1 MPFTS
6 PRDPKITDKTAEN
19 CLSVQQQTDKMGNQE
34 DKMANNHLIKFSNFV
49 KLYLS
54 LQSLTCVRHY

>member
-6 PRDPKITDKTAEN
+6 PQNPKTTDKTAEN
-19 CLSVQQQTDKMGNQE
+19 CFPAQWQTDKMGNQE